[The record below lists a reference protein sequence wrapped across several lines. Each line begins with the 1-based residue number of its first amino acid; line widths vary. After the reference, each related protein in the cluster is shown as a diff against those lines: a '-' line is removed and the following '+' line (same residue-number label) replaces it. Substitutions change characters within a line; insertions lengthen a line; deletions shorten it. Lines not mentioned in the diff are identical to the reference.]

1 MIEYLYT
8 GQIKDFNKSI
18 AIEVLGLADAYGIEN
33 LKVLCENSLIHSVDN
48 ENVAEFLMDA
58 HWYSAHDLKKFCMD
72 YIIKNFNDV
81 KGLDALENVPSLL
94 LEITKSI
101 ASKQSN

>member
-8 GQIKDFNKSI
+8 GTIKDFNKEI

-33 LKVLCENSLIHSVDN
+33 LKVLCENYLIHSVEN
-48 ENVAEFLMDA
+48 ENVAEYLMDA
-58 HWYSAHDLKKFCMD
+58 HRFAALDLKKFCMD
-72 YIIKNFNDV
+72 FIIKNFNDV

-101 ASKQSN
+101 ASKAS

>member
-8 GQIKDFNKSI
+8 GTIKDFSKQI

-48 ENVAEFLMDA
+48 ENVADFLMDA
-58 HWYSAHDLKKFCMD
+58 HWFAAVDLKKFCMD
-72 YIIKNFNDV
+72 FITKNFNDV
-81 KGLDALENVPSLL
+81 KGLDALENAPSLL

-101 ASKQSN
+101 ASKT